1 MFNFKSE
8 QKTYKISGVEIG
20 GKPEEHPTVLVGS
33 IFYAKH
39 RIVIDPLKG
48 DFNKERAKQLL
59 EEENDLSIQTGNPR
73 FTDVIGD
80 TSEALIKF
88 VEFVA
93 ENTSTP
99 ILIDSPSRKARI
111 ETVKH
116 FTGSKIFP
124 RLIYNSIGEDY
135 TDEELDCLKECKVK
149 SAILLAFGMKAI
161 KPAAKL
167 KLLKDTLVP
176 AAEKAGIENII
187 VDLGVMD
194 VASISWVSLAIRE
207 VKEEF
212 GYPAGCAPANAL
224 YDWQKMKARGKSVF
238 QAAAASIISMTRL
251 MGADFCL
258 YGPIENAS
266 WVYPAMATIDALIS
280 YAGRFSGIQPVSK
293 DHPLYKI
300 F

>member
-20 GKPEEHPTVLVGS
+20 GKLEEHPTVLVGS

-39 RIVIDPLKG
+39 RIVQDPIQG
-48 DFNKERAKQLL
+48 NFTKERAKQLL

-116 FTGSKIFP
+116 FARSEIIP

-135 TDEELDCLKECKVK
+135 TDEELDCLKEYKVK
-149 SAILLAFGMKAI
+149 SAILLVFGMKAI
-161 KPAAKL
+161 KPTAKL

-194 VASISWVSLAIRE
+194 VASISWSLLPFE
-207 VKEEF
+207 K
-212 GYPAGCAPANAL
+212 
-224 YDWQKMKARGKSVF
+224 
-238 QAAAASIISMTRL
+238 
-251 MGADFCL
+251 
-258 YGPIENAS
+258 
-266 WVYPAMATIDALIS
+266 
-280 YAGRFSGIQPVSK
+280 
-293 DHPLYKI
+293 
-300 F
+300 